1 MEACRAIDV
10 NWLHR
15 EGCLFAGWTG
25 GWQWTRDGEK
35 VASINLRTSA
45 DRLYLTYLVR
55 IGGGDS
61 EDLAETVRIGFSSGR
76 FQFHALP

>member
-1 MEACRAIDV
+1 MLHPSALEPASSSWDRDGPADRGVTRWRPVGAIDV

-35 VASINLRTSA
+35 VASINLRT
-45 DRLYLTYLVR
+45 
-55 IGGGDS
+55 
-61 EDLAETVRIGFSSGR
+61 
-76 FQFHALP
+76 

>member
-1 MEACRAIDV
+1 VEACRAIDV

-35 VASINLRTSA
+35 VASINLRT
-45 DRLYLTYLVR
+45 
-55 IGGGDS
+55 
-61 EDLAETVRIGFSSGR
+61 
-76 FQFHALP
+76 